1 MIQVRDAA
9 MTLEL
14 GARKAAC
21 LGPGRRVADVSCAAQ
36 DRAIQ
41 REDARTL
48 KELYDGE
55 TDTLAY
61 TIGSWILDC
70 ELLTCSRLRVGLS
83 RLLGGGGGGVLVAYL
98 RRAVAG
104 HS

>member
-48 KELYDGE
+48 KE
-55 TDTLAY
+55 
-61 TIGSWILDC
+61 
-70 ELLTCSRLRVGLS
+70 
-83 RLLGGGGGGVLVAYL
+83 VL
-98 RRAVAG
+98 
-104 HS
+104 